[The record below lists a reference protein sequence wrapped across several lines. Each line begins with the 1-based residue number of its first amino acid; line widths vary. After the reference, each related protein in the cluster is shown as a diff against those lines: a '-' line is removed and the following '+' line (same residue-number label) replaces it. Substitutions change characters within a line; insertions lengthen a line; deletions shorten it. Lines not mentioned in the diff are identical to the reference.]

1 MLVSSLA
8 READLLP
15 IVCKFVGRL
24 QQRMLDLADLE
35 ARSDYPAIA
44 NFAHWLRGSAG
55 SMGYDAFTEPA
66 IELEAA
72 AKAGRRERLTQLLG
86 EVRGLVRRVVPP
98 GQPQA

>member
-1 MLVSSLA
+1 MLTSSLA

-24 QQRMLDLADLE
+24 QQRMHELGDLE
-35 ARSDYPAIA
+35 ARRDYPAIA

-72 AKAGRRERLTQLLG
+72 AKAGRGERVTQLLG
-86 EVRGLVRRVVPP
+86 EVRSLVRRVVPP
-98 GQPQA
+98 GPRQA

>member
-1 MLVSSLA
+1 MLVSNLA

-24 QQRMLDLADLE
+24 QQRMEELAELG
-35 ARSDYPAIA
+35 ARGDYPAIA

-72 AKAGRRERLTQLLG
+72 AKTGRGERVAQLLG
-86 EVRGLVRRVVPP
+86 VVRGLARQVVAP
-98 GQPQA
+98 GQPRS